1 MQSRLFG
8 LGGRWAH
15 VCTLTPAKH
24 SSVLKCCL
32 TFMGGTSTG
41 EGRYA
46 QTVSSSGCTPL
57 FLKALPHVTGTKTL
71 PMVPLRISLVTVAM
85 SGSSPCSRG
94 GGGGGLGGVE
104 MQQDA

>member
-1 MQSRLFG
+1 MCS
-8 LGGRWAH
+8 
-15 VCTLTPAKH
+15 LTPAKQ
-24 SSVLKCCL
+24 SSIFNHCL

-57 FLKALPHVTGTKTL
+57 FLKALPQVTGTKTL

-85 SGSSPCSRG
+85 SGSSP
-94 GGGGGLGGVE
+94 
-104 MQQDA
+104 